1 MNVEYR
7 VLDSFKDYIKNI
19 SGINALVYLDSS
31 IDIVQTFNVHPK
43 VDLPLGTET
52 SFIVVDNTDDTD
64 LTSSNTELLLNRYF
78 RFVSPSGT
86 KDNKDI
92 LISSYNNITG
102 QITLSE
108 PLGEAVETTDNFEI
122 EVLSS
127 IFIRPLTMMS
137 LGGSAK
143 FNNKFMR
150 FDMIIKTKEDSTK
163 EKNLNFQNLIS
174 SEIGKYQNAEIKDSL
189 AVKIGY
195 MKFQNSPTYNE
206 VSDVDSQMIS
216 YLGSVAATYYVNNF
230 G

>member
-7 VLDSFKDYIKNI
+7 VLDSFKNYIKNI

-52 SFIVVDNTDDTD
+52 SFIIVDNADDTD
-64 LTSSNTELLLNRYF
+64 LTSSNSELLLNRYF

-86 KDNKDI
+86 NDNKDI
-92 LISSYNNITG
+92 LITSYNNLTG

-108 PLGEAVETTDNFEI
+108 ALGEAVETTDNFEI

-127 IFIRPLTMMS
+127 IFIRPLTMLD
-137 LGGSAK
+137 LGGSSK
-143 FNNKFMR
+143 FNKKFMR

-163 EKNLNFQNLIS
+163 EKNLNFQSLIS
-174 SEIGKYQNAEIKDSL
+174 SEIGKYRNAEIKNELD
-189 AVKIGY
+189 VTIGN
-195 MKFQNSPTYNE
+195 MEFQNSPAYNE
-206 VSDVDSQMIS
+206 VSDIDSQMIS
-216 YLGSVAATYYVNNF
+216 YLGSVPVTYYVNNF